1 MAPPFQIGCNLRQ
14 ILTGLKEAEGY
25 FSPFLKT
32 KFYMLVEKSLKSFCS
47 VSVAF
52 QCGMHVCHKCSVEN
66 ASSQLSCI
74 SLVSCNNC
82 NLLDVFLNG
91 KVNEELAS
99 YFFSSLD
106 AFLTCDEKKDSNEEV
121 CVNEVVDNIAL
132 VEQPS
137 MSPLRS
143 NEVVRLNALQKFDPE
158 KCMKDLAKKEVEEQ
172 CRISILQHAEILAN
186 DPIAEVV
193 GKKLDSEDDEME
205 DIRFREAEERYLN
218 NSQTRFDRK
227 VLNIMNKE
235 YAAQTSDEE
244 QSDGFQDEN
253 LEMESNS
260 TTSSYQENNSD
271 EMRDDQCNEIEV
283 LADKRKES
291 EDSFEESSDS
301 ESEKDEEF
309 EMLSDKGTKKV
320 EEDNDITSSDEVGDS
335 SPMKVVSEYF
345 SGLSATEAA
354 SENVMNRSDTEEEEE
369 EEEAAKDENVELAK
383 SSSSKTTKI
392 AEESD
397 SEDSEL
403 SFKPV
408 IHRKVA
414 VGCIRDSSSTTSSS
428 STSSSSRSEKQ
439 LDLDA
444 FKFPEERAR
453 NSEKKRKSRSSS
465 SLIGRK
471 KRLHRL
477 WYSTSSDENSDHGKN
492 NGEQSSDGKLGGLTL
507 ESSPAPPV
515 RLQKRKVDDN
525 DEESE
530 EMKEKTKKRH
540 LSPLSNSENEKEAV
554 TVDSSKEE
562 TNEEQVTQK
571 GETEEEEEEKKS
583 KEDEK
588 KKKKKDEKKNK
599 EKDDGESENSD
610 LNELQSP
617 RKKNTLR
624 RDIRG
629 IMKMKDLK
637 KSTVKAH
644 RDEMARRKRIEMLQK
659 KYNNF
664 SNAPT
669 VETVNT
675 GKVVLEISEDGKPIV
690 EVDEEISKM
699 LKPHQAKG
707 VQFLYQCIFEKKSK
721 EKNLGGGC
729 ILAHCMGLGKTFQVL
744 AFLHTVMKDVD
755 FNVNRVL
762 IVTPINVVLNWR
774 NEISL
779 WLDDHGFDKNIW
791 AMHEVRTTKDRYY
804 VIERWEND
812 GGILIIGYEL
822 LRYLLT
828 CTRKGNRAMIEKA
841 FSKPGPDIV
850 VCDEAHR
857 LKNEKSGI
865 SQALLQIP
873 TKRRICLTGTPLQN
887 NLMEYYAMVN
897 FVKPNLLG
905 TRMEFLNRFVNPIK
919 NGQMSDS
926 TLGDVAL
933 MKRRVHILHNLLCG
947 FVHRVDYRA
956 ISEALPP
963 KFEYVLFVRL
973 SNVQRKLYTDY
984 LGTFYD
990 ESRNVKD
997 KSVLQSALFVHYQ
1010 VLQRVCSHPREL
1022 FIMEER
1028 AQKKVQLK
1036 RLPVSNGANG
1046 NKVMENKL
1054 NEYESEQS
1062 LSSSLST
1069 NSCELTDEEPANREQ
1084 SVAKDLPKPIEPPPV
1099 SKKNWYLPT
1108 LKEDDPLLVEMS
1120 GKMVVLFEII
1130 QRCGDIGDKVL
1141 IFSQSLITLD
1151 LIEELLRLQERN
1163 VGESSSREF
1172 NYWVPGIDYIRMDGS
1187 TNASTRE
1194 RLAKK
1199 FNDETNRRCRV
1210 FLLSTKA
1217 GSLGINLIGANRV
1230 VVFDANWNP
1239 SHDLQAMFRVYRLG
1253 QCKPVYIYRLIAKGT
1268 MEETIY
1274 QRQVVKQSLS
1284 CRVIDEQQIGRH
1296 FTFSDL
1302 EYLYHFDPDEDDKH
1316 RTETPVLPKDR
1327 LLADLLCDIS
1337 QWIIRYIEHDSL
1349 LKNIVEEKLTEEEL
1363 KSAWREYEDERKREK
1378 DAKEQL
1384 ELQQQMN
1391 YNVPPP
1397 LVYMSPAFAPPL
1409 TPPPPPVPQSP
1420 PPPPLLL
1427 PNFSVGTGVQQRM
1440 PQTDVPRLSIFSQG
1454 TTVSNPTMQFSHSTP
1469 TLLARL
1475 TGNYELAQH
1484 VRLPR
1489 PHSMTSSST
1498 SPDLMMGTDR
1508 LFPEMREKMPDL
1520 TFTSRAKF
1528 GNPPVNSSEINTLV
1542 TPEIRSKLLRIANRT
1557 GKSMQ
1562 NWLKQIS
1569 LEYPQATTNRVA
1581 LQNVV
1586 DDLYRQHGQ
1595 PRL

>member
-1 MAPPFQIGCNLRQ
+1 LPPNLFALFSVISFSTCIFYSNMAPPFQIGCNLRQ

-32 KFYMLVEKSLKSFCS
+32 KFYMLVEKNLKSFCS

-52 QCGMHVCHKCSVEN
+52 QCRMHVCHKCSVEN
-66 ASSQLSCI
+66 ASSQLTGCI

-132 VEQPS
+132 VEHPS
-137 MSPLRS
+137 MSPLKS
-143 NEVVRLNALQKFDPE
+143 NEAVRLNSLQKFDPE
-158 KCMKDLAKKEVEEQ
+158 KCMRDLANKEVEEQ

-186 DPIAEVV
+186 DPIARVV
-193 GKKLDSEDDEME
+193 GKELDSDDEME

-218 NSQTRFDRK
+218 YSQTRFDKK

-253 LEMESNS
+253 LEMESSNS

-271 EMRDDQCNEIEV
+271 EMPDDQCNEIEV
-283 LADKRKES
+283 LAENRKES
-291 EDSFEESSDS
+291 EDSFEENSDS
-301 ESEKDEEF
+301 ESEKDEEVF
-309 EMLSDKGTKKV
+309 SDKGTKKV
-320 EEDNDITSSDEVGDS
+320 EEDDDITSSDEVGES

-369 EEEAAKDENVELAK
+369 EEEEEAAKDENVELAK
-383 SSSSKTTKI
+383 SSSSQKAKI

-397 SEDSEL
+397 SQDSEL

-414 VGCIRDSSSTTSSS
+414 VGYSRDSSSNSSM
-428 STSSSSRSEKQ
+428 SSSSRSEKQ

-444 FKFPEERAR
+444 FKFPEER
-453 NSEKKRKSRSSS
+453 SKKSGKKSKSSSSS
-465 SLIGRK
+465 SLVGRK

-571 GETEEEEEEKKS
+571 GETEEEEKKS
-583 KEDEK
+583 KEDEN
-588 KKKKKDEKKNK
+588 EKKNK

-617 RKKNTLR
+617 RKKKTLR

-637 KSTVKAH
+637 KSTLKAH
-644 RDEMARRKRIEMLQK
+644 KDEMARRKRIEMLQK

-755 FNVNRVL
+755 FNVRRVL

-804 VIERWEND
+804 VIERWENE

-828 CTRKGNRAMIEKA
+828 CTRKGNRAVIESA

-947 FVHRVDYRA
+947 FVHRVDYSA

-984 LGTFYD
+984 LGTFYN

-997 KSVLQSALFVHYQ
+997 KGALQSALFVHYQ

-1028 AQKKVQLK
+1028 AQKK
-1036 RLPVSNGANG
+1036 
-1046 NKVMENKL
+1046 L

-1069 NSCELTDEEPANREQ
+1069 TSFELTDEEPANREQ
-1084 SVAKDLPKPIEPPPV
+1084 IVAKDLLKPIEPPPV

-1130 QRCGDIGDKVL
+1130 ERCGDIGDKVL
-1141 IFSQSLITLD
+1141 VFSQSLITLD

-1384 ELQQQMN
+1384 EQQQQMN
-1391 YNVPPP
+1391 CNAPPP
-1397 LVYMSPAFAPPL
+1397 FQYMSPALAPLPIL
-1409 TPPPPPVPQSP
+1409 PPPPVPQSSP
-1420 PPPPLLL
+1420 PPPVLL

-1440 PQTDVPRLSIFSQG
+1440 PQTDVPRKSIFSQG
-1454 TTVSNPTMQFSHSTP
+1454 ATVSKPTMQFPHSTP

-1475 TGNYELAQH
+1475 TGNYELARH
-1484 VRLPR
+1484 VHLPR

-1498 SPDLMMGTDR
+1498 SSDLMMGIDR
-1508 LFPEMREKMPDL
+1508 MFPEMREKMPDL
-1520 TFTSRAKF
+1520 TPRGANCLASSDKF
-1528 GNPPVNSSEINTLV
+1528 GNPPVNISEINTLV
-1542 TPEIRSKLLRIANRT
+1542 TPEIRGKLLRIANRT

-1569 LEYPQATTNRVA
+1569 RECPQATINRQA

>member
-1 MAPPFQIGCNLRQ
+1 
-14 ILTGLKEAEGY
+14 
-25 FSPFLKT
+25 
-32 KFYMLVEKSLKSFCS
+32 
-47 VSVAF
+47 
-52 QCGMHVCHKCSVEN
+52 
-66 ASSQLSCI
+66 
-74 SLVSCNNC
+74 
-82 NLLDVFLNG
+82 
-91 KVNEELAS
+91 
-99 YFFSSLD
+99 
-106 AFLTCDEKKDSNEEV
+106 
-121 CVNEVVDNIAL
+121 
-132 VEQPS
+132 
-137 MSPLRS
+137 
-143 NEVVRLNALQKFDPE
+143 
-158 KCMKDLAKKEVEEQ
+158 
-172 CRISILQHAEILAN
+172 
-186 DPIAEVV
+186 
-193 GKKLDSEDDEME
+193 
-205 DIRFREAEERYLN
+205 
-218 NSQTRFDRK
+218 
-227 VLNIMNKE
+227 
-235 YAAQTSDEE
+235 
-244 QSDGFQDEN
+244 
-253 LEMESNS
+253 
-260 TTSSYQENNSD
+260 
-271 EMRDDQCNEIEV
+271 
-283 LADKRKES
+283 
-291 EDSFEESSDS
+291 
-301 ESEKDEEF
+301 
-309 EMLSDKGTKKV
+309 
-320 EEDNDITSSDEVGDS
+320 
-335 SPMKVVSEYF
+335 
-345 SGLSATEAA
+345 
-354 SENVMNRSDTEEEEE
+354 
-369 EEEAAKDENVELAK
+369 
-383 SSSSKTTKI
+383 
-392 AEESD
+392 
-397 SEDSEL
+397 
-403 SFKPV
+403 
-408 IHRKVA
+408 
-414 VGCIRDSSSTTSSS
+414 
-428 STSSSSRSEKQ
+428 
-439 LDLDA
+439 
-444 FKFPEERAR
+444 
-453 NSEKKRKSRSSS
+453 
-465 SLIGRK
+465 
-471 KRLHRL
+471 
-477 WYSTSSDENSDHGKN
+477 
-492 NGEQSSDGKLGGLTL
+492 
-507 ESSPAPPV
+507 
-515 RLQKRKVDDN
+515 KVDDN

-530 EMKEKTKKRH
+530 EMKEKTKK
-540 LSPLSNSENEKEAV
+540 SSVEMNYSNLSNFMHFLIGYFLQDICRRCRIVRMKRRQLQWTAAR
-554 TVDSSKEE
+554 
-562 TNEEQVTQK
+562 
-571 GETEEEEEEKKS
+571 KKRM
-583 KEDEK
+583 
-588 KKKKKDEKKNK
+588 
-599 EKDDGESENSD
+599 
-610 LNELQSP
+610 QSP

-659 KYNNF
+659 K
-664 SNAPT
+664 
-669 VETVNT
+669 
-675 GKVVLEISEDGKPIV
+675 
-690 EVDEEISKM
+690 
-699 LKPHQAKG
+699 
-707 VQFLYQCIFEKKSK
+707 
-721 EKNLGGGC
+721 
-729 ILAHCMGLGKTFQVL
+729 VL

-841 FSKPGPDIV
+841 FSKPD
-850 VCDEAHR
+850 
-857 LKNEKSGI
+857 
-865 SQALLQIP
+865 
-873 TKRRICLTGTPLQN
+873 
-887 NLMEYYAMVN
+887 YAMVN

-1397 LVYMSPAFAPPL
+1397 L
-1409 TPPPPPVPQSP
+1409 
-1420 PPPPLLL
+1420 
-1427 PNFSVGTGVQQRM
+1427 
-1440 PQTDVPRLSIFSQG
+1440 
-1454 TTVSNPTMQFSHSTP
+1454 FSHSTP

>member
-1 MAPPFQIGCNLRQ
+1 LPPNLFALFSAISFSTCIFYSNMAPPFQIGCNLRQ
-14 ILTGLKEAEGY
+14 ILTGLKEAEG
-25 FSPFLKT
+25 
-32 KFYMLVEKSLKSFCS
+32 
-47 VSVAF
+47 
-52 QCGMHVCHKCSVEN
+52 HKCSVEN

-137 MSPLRS
+137 MSPLKS
-143 NEVVRLNALQKFDPE
+143 NEAVRLNALQKFDPE
-158 KCMKDLAKKEVEEQ
+158 KCMRDLANKEVEEQ
-172 CRISILQHAEILAN
+172 CRVSILQHAEILAN
-186 DPIAEVV
+186 DPIARVV
-193 GKKLDSEDDEME
+193 GKELDSEDDEME

-218 NSQTRFDRK
+218 NSQTRFDKK

-271 EMRDDQCNEIEV
+271 EMPDDQCNEIEV
-283 LADKRKES
+283 LAEKRKES
-291 EDSFEESSDS
+291 EDSFEENSDS
-301 ESEKDEEF
+301 ESEKDEEVF
-309 EMLSDKGTKKV
+309 SDKGTKKV
-320 EEDNDITSSDEVGDS
+320 EEDDDITSSDEVGES
-335 SPMKVVSEYF
+335 SPMKMVSEYF

-369 EEEAAKDENVELAK
+369 AAKDENVELAK
-383 SSSSKTTKI
+383 SPSSQTAKI

-397 SEDSEL
+397 SQDSEL

-414 VGCIRDSSSTTSSS
+414 IGCIRDSSSTTSSS
-428 STSSSSRSEKQ
+428 SMSSSSRSEKQ

-444 FKFPEERAR
+444 FKFPDERAR
-453 NSEKKRKSRSSS
+453 NSGKKSKSRSSS
-465 SLIGRK
+465 SLVGRK

-477 WYSTSSDENSDHGKN
+477 WYSTSSDENSDHDKN

-571 GETEEEEEEKKS
+571 GETEEEE
-583 KEDEK
+583 
-588 KKKKKDEKKNK
+588 KKNK

-617 RKKNTLR
+617 RKKKTLR

-637 KSTVKAH
+637 KSTLKAH
-644 RDEMARRKRIEMLQK
+644 KDEMARRKRIEMLQK

-675 GKVVLEISEDGKPIV
+675 GKVVLEISENGKPIV

-755 FNVNRVL
+755 FNVKRVL

-804 VIERWEND
+804 VIERWENE

-828 CTRKGNRAMIEKA
+828 CTRKGNRAMIERA

-947 FVHRVDYRA
+947 FVHRVDYSA

-984 LGTFYD
+984 LGTFYN

-997 KSVLQSALFVHYQ
+997 KGALQSALFVHYQ

-1028 AQKKVQLK
+1028 AQKK
-1036 RLPVSNGANG
+1036 
-1046 NKVMENKL
+1046 L

-1069 NSCELTDEEPANREQ
+1069 TSFELTDEEPANREQ
-1084 SVAKDLPKPIEPPPV
+1084 TVAKDLLKPIEPPPV

-1130 QRCGDIGDKVL
+1130 ERCGDIGDKVL

-1151 LIEELLRLQERN
+1151 LIEELLGLQERN

-1172 NYWVPGIDYIRMDGS
+1172 NSWVPGIDYIRMDGS
-1187 TNASTRE
+1187 TSASTRE

-1253 QCKPVYIYRLIAKGT
+1253 QCKPVYIYRLIAK
-1268 MEETIY
+1268 
-1274 QRQVVKQSLS
+1274 V
-1284 CRVIDEQQIGRH
+1284 
-1296 FTFSDL
+1296 
-1302 EYLYHFDPDEDDKH
+1302 
-1316 RTETPVLPKDR
+1316 
-1327 LLADLLCDIS
+1327 
-1337 QWIIRYIEHDSL
+1337 
-1349 LKNIVEEKLTEEEL
+1349 
-1363 KSAWREYEDERKREK
+1363 
-1378 DAKEQL
+1378 
-1384 ELQQQMN
+1384 
-1391 YNVPPP
+1391 
-1397 LVYMSPAFAPPL
+1397 
-1409 TPPPPPVPQSP
+1409 
-1420 PPPPLLL
+1420 
-1427 PNFSVGTGVQQRM
+1427 
-1440 PQTDVPRLSIFSQG
+1440 
-1454 TTVSNPTMQFSHSTP
+1454 
-1469 TLLARL
+1469 
-1475 TGNYELAQH
+1475 
-1484 VRLPR
+1484 
-1489 PHSMTSSST
+1489 
-1498 SPDLMMGTDR
+1498 
-1508 LFPEMREKMPDL
+1508 
-1520 TFTSRAKF
+1520 
-1528 GNPPVNSSEINTLV
+1528 
-1542 TPEIRSKLLRIANRT
+1542 
-1557 GKSMQ
+1557 
-1562 NWLKQIS
+1562 
-1569 LEYPQATTNRVA
+1569 
-1581 LQNVV
+1581 
-1586 DDLYRQHGQ
+1586 
-1595 PRL
+1595 

>member
-25 FSPFLKT
+25 FSQFFKT
-32 KFYMLVEKSLKSFCS
+32 KFYMLVEKNLKSFCS

-52 QCGMHVCHKCSVEN
+52 QCRMHVCHKCSVEN
-66 ASSQLSCI
+66 ASSQLTGCI

-106 AFLTCDEKKDSNEEV
+106 AFLTCDEKKESNEEV

-137 MSPLRS
+137 MSPLKT
-143 NEVVRLNALQKFDPE
+143 NEAVRLNALQKFDPE

-186 DPIAEVV
+186 DPLAGVV

-205 DIRFREAEERYLN
+205 DIRFREAQERYLN

-260 TTSSYQENNSD
+260 TTSSYQENNLD
-271 EMRDDQCNEIEV
+271 EMPDDQCNEIEV

-291 EDSFEESSDS
+291 EDSFEENSDS

-309 EMLSDKGTKKV
+309 EVLSDKGTKKV
-320 EEDNDITSSDEVGDS
+320 EEDDDITSSDEVGDS

-369 EEEAAKDENVELAK
+369 EEEEAAKDENVELAK
-383 SSSSKTTKI
+383 SSSSKTAKI

-403 SFKPV
+403 SFKPA

-414 VGCIRDSSSTTSSS
+414 VGYIRDSSSTRSSS
-428 STSSSSRSEKQ
+428 SMSSSSRSEKQ
-439 LDLDA
+439 FNLDA
-444 FKFPEERAR
+444 YKFPEERAR
-453 NSEKKRKSRSSS
+453 NSEKKSKSRSSS
-465 SLIGRK
+465 SLVGRK

-477 WYSTSSDENSDHGKN
+477 WYSTSSDGNSDHEKN
-492 NGEQSSDGKLGGLTL
+492 NGEQPSDGELGGLTL

-571 GETEEEEEEKKS
+571 GETEEEEEKKS
-583 KEDEK
+583 KEDQ
-588 KKKKKDEKKNK
+588 KKNK
-599 EKDDGESENSD
+599 EKDDDENSD

-644 RDEMARRKRIEMLQK
+644 KDEMARRKRIEMLQK
-659 KYNNF
+659 KYNKF

-669 VETVNT
+669 VETVDT

-721 EKNLGGGC
+721 DKNLGGGC

-755 FNVNRVL
+755 FNVKRVL

-828 CTRKGNRAMIEKA
+828 CTRKGNRAMIERA

-926 TLGDVAL
+926 TLGDVTL

-947 FVHRVDYRA
+947 FVHRVDYSA

-997 KSVLQSALFVHYQ
+997 KSILQSALFVHYQ

-1028 AQKKVQLK
+1028 AQKK
-1036 RLPVSNGANG
+1036 
-1046 NKVMENKL
+1046 L

-1069 NSCELTDEEPANREQ
+1069 SSSELTDEEPANGEQ
-1084 SVAKDLPKPIEPPPV
+1084 PIAKDSPKPIEPPPV

-1130 QRCGDIGDKVL
+1130 ERCGDIGDKVL

-1163 VGESSSREF
+1163 VDESSSREF
-1172 NYWVPGIDYIRMDGS
+1172 NCWVPGIDYIRMDGS
-1187 TNASTRE
+1187 TNPSTRE

-1302 EYLYHFDPDEDDKH
+1302 EYLYHFDFDEDDKD

-1363 KSAWREYEDERKREK
+1363 KSAWREYEEERKREK

-1397 LVYMSPAFAPPL
+1397 LLCMPPALAPHPI
-1409 TPPPPPVPQSP
+1409 PPPPPVSQS
-1420 PPPPLLL
+1420 PPLLL
-1427 PNFSVGTGVQQRM
+1427 PNFSGGPGVQQRM
-1440 PQTDVPRLSIFSQG
+1440 PQTDVPRMSIFSQG
-1454 TTVSNPTMQFSHSTP
+1454 TTVSKPTMQFAHSTP

-1475 TGNYELAQH
+1475 TGSRELAQH
-1484 VRLPR
+1484 VHLPR

-1508 LFPEMREKMPDL
+1508 LFPKMQEKMPDGTL
-1520 TFTSRAKF
+1520 TPRAKF

-1569 LEYPQATTNRVA
+1569 LEFPQATINRQA

>member
-32 KFYMLVEKSLKSFCS
+32 KFYMLVEKNLKSFCS

-52 QCGMHVCHKCSVEN
+52 QCRMHVCHKCTVEN

-74 SLVSCNNC
+74 SLVGCNNC

-106 AFLTCDEKKDSNEEV
+106 AFLTCYEKKDSNEEV

-132 VEQPS
+132 VEEPS
-137 MSPLRS
+137 MSPLKS
-143 NEVVRLNALQKFDPE
+143 NEAVRLNALQKFDPE
-158 KCMKDLAKKEVEEQ
+158 KCMRDLANKEVEEQ

-186 DPIAEVV
+186 DPIARVV
-193 GKKLDSEDDEME
+193 GKELDSDDEME

-218 NSQTRFDRK
+218 NSQTRFDKK

-244 QSDGFQDEN
+244 QSDEFQDER
-253 LEMESNS
+253 LEMESRNS
-260 TTSSYQENNSD
+260 ATSSYQENNSD
-271 EMRDDQCNEIEV
+271 EMPDDQCNEIEV
-283 LADKRKES
+283 LAEKRKES
-291 EDSFEESSDS
+291 EDSFKESSDS
-301 ESEKDEEF
+301 ESEKDEEVF
-309 EMLSDKGTKKV
+309 SDKGTKKV
-320 EEDNDITSSDEVGDS
+320 EEDDDNTSSDEVGAS

-354 SENVMNRSDTEEEEE
+354 SENVMNRSDTEDEEEEGEEEEE

-383 SSSSKTTKI
+383 SSSSQTTKI

-397 SEDSEL
+397 SQDSEL

-414 VGCIRDSSSTTSSS
+414 AGCIRDSSSSSS
-428 STSSSSRSEKQ
+428 MSSSSRPEKQ

-444 FKFPEERAR
+444 YRFPEERTR
-453 NSEKKRKSRSSS
+453 KSRKKSKSRSSS
-465 SLIGRK
+465 PLVGRK
-471 KRLHRL
+471 KRLYRL
-477 WYSTSSDENSDHGKN
+477 WYSTSSDENSDDGKN
-492 NGEQSSDGKLGGLTL
+492 NDEQSSDGKLGGLTL
-507 ESSPAPPV
+507 ESSPAPRV

-540 LSPLSNSENEKEAV
+540 LLPLSDSENEKEAV

-571 GETEEEEEEKKS
+571 GETEEEEKKS
-583 KEDEK
+583 KEDE
-588 KKKKKDEKKNK
+588 EKKNK
-599 EKDDGESENSD
+599 EKDDSESENSD
-610 LNELQSP
+610 LNDLQSS
-617 RKKNTLR
+617 RKKKTLR

-637 KSTVKAH
+637 KSTLKAH
-644 RDEMARRKRIEMLQK
+644 KDEMARRKRIQMLQK
-659 KYNNF
+659 NYNNF

-744 AFLHTVMKDVD
+744 AFLHTVMKDID
-755 FNVNRVL
+755 FNVKRVL

-791 AMHEVRTTKDRYY
+791 AMHEVRSTKDRYY

-822 LRYLLT
+822 LRHLLT
-828 CTRKGNRAMIEKA
+828 CTRKGNRAVIERA

-947 FVHRVDYRA
+947 FVHRVDYSA
-956 ISEALPP
+956 ISETLPP

-984 LGTFYD
+984 LGTFYN

-997 KSVLQSALFVHYQ
+997 KSALQSALFVHYQ
-1010 VLQRVCSHPREL
+1010 VLQRVCSHPHEL
-1022 FIMEER
+1022 FLMEER
-1028 AQKKVQLK
+1028 AQK
-1036 RLPVSNGANG
+1036 
-1046 NKVMENKL
+1046 KL

-1069 NSCELTDEEPANREQ
+1069 ASFELTDEEPANREQ
-1084 SVAKDLPKPIEPPPV
+1084 TVTKDLQKPIEPPPV

-1108 LKEDDPLLVEMS
+1108 LNEDDPLLLEMS

-1130 QRCGDIGDKVL
+1130 ERCGDIGDKVL

-1151 LIEELLRLQERN
+1151 LMEELLRLQEQN

-1199 FNDETNRRCRV
+1199 FNDETNRRYIKNEQQQTLGDWEGGEGGVGCCRV

-1230 VVFDANWNP
+1230 VIFDANWNP

-1302 EYLYHFDPDEDDKH
+1302 EYLYHFDPDEDEKD

-1363 KSAWREYEDERKREK
+1363 KSAWREYEEERKREK
-1378 DAKEQL
+1378 DAKEKQL

-1391 YNVPPP
+1391 SNAPPP
-1397 LVYMSPAFAPPL
+1397 FQYMSSTLAPFPIPPHPL
-1409 TPPPPPVPQSP
+1409 VPQSSP
-1420 PPPPLLL
+1420 VLL

-1440 PQTDVPRLSIFSQG
+1440 PQTDVHRMSISSQG
-1454 TTVSNPTMQFSHSTP
+1454 ATVSKPSMQLPHSNPN
-1469 TLLARL
+1469 LLATL
-1475 TGNYELAQH
+1475 TGNYELARH
-1484 VRLPR
+1484 VHLPR
-1489 PHSMTSSST
+1489 PHSMTSSSK
-1498 SPDLMMGTDR
+1498 SPDLMMGIDR
-1508 LFPEMREKMPDL
+1508 MFPETPEKKQDL
-1520 TFTSRAKF
+1520 TPHGANCLTSSDKF
-1528 GNPPVNSSEINTLV
+1528 GNSPVSSSEINTLV
-1542 TPEIRSKLLRIANRT
+1542 TTEIRGKLLRIANRT

-1569 LEYPQATTNRVA
+1569 REYPQATINRQV

-1595 PRL
+1595 PGH

>member
-1 MAPPFQIGCNLRQ
+1 LPPNLFALFSAISFSTCIFYSNMAPPFQIGCNLRQ
-14 ILTGLKEAEGY
+14 ILTGLKEAEG
-25 FSPFLKT
+25 
-32 KFYMLVEKSLKSFCS
+32 
-47 VSVAF
+47 
-52 QCGMHVCHKCSVEN
+52 
-66 ASSQLSCI
+66 CI

-132 VEQPS
+132 VEHPS
-137 MSPLRS
+137 MSPLKS
-143 NEVVRLNALQKFDPE
+143 NEAVRLNSLQKFDPE
-158 KCMKDLAKKEVEEQ
+158 KCMRDLANKEVEEQ

-186 DPIAEVV
+186 DPIARVV
-193 GKKLDSEDDEME
+193 GKELDSDDEME

-218 NSQTRFDRK
+218 NSQTRFDKK

-253 LEMESNS
+253 LEMESSNS

-271 EMRDDQCNEIEV
+271 EMPDDQCNEIEV
-283 LADKRKES
+283 LAENRKES
-291 EDSFEESSDS
+291 EDSFEENSDS
-301 ESEKDEEF
+301 ESEKDEEVF
-309 EMLSDKGTKKV
+309 SDKGTKKV
-320 EEDNDITSSDEVGDS
+320 EEDDDITSSDEVGES

-369 EEEAAKDENVELAK
+369 EEEEEEAAKDENVELAK
-383 SSSSKTTKI
+383 SSSSQKAKI

-397 SEDSEL
+397 SQDSEL

-414 VGCIRDSSSTTSSS
+414 VGYSRDSSSNSSM
-428 STSSSSRSEKQ
+428 SSSSRSEKQ

-453 NSEKKRKSRSSS
+453 KSGKKSKSRSSS
-465 SLIGRK
+465 SLVGRK

-571 GETEEEEEEKKS
+571 GETEEEEKKS

-588 KKKKKDEKKNK
+588 EKKNK
-599 EKDDGESENSD
+599 ENDDGESENSD

-617 RKKNTLR
+617 RKKKTLR

-637 KSTVKAH
+637 KSTLKAH
-644 RDEMARRKRIEMLQK
+644 KDEMARRKRIEMLQK

-755 FNVNRVL
+755 FNVRQVL

-804 VIERWEND
+804 VIERWENE

-828 CTRKGNRAMIEKA
+828 CTRKGNRAVIERA

-947 FVHRVDYRA
+947 FVHRVDYSA

-984 LGTFYD
+984 LGTFYN

-997 KSVLQSALFVHYQ
+997 KSALQSALFVHYQ

-1046 NKVMENKL
+1046 NQVMENKL

-1069 NSCELTDEEPANREQ
+1069 TSFELTDEEPANREQ
-1084 SVAKDLPKPIEPPPV
+1084 TVAKDLLKPIEPPPV

-1130 QRCGDIGDKVL
+1130 ERCGDIGDKVL

-1187 TNASTRE
+1187 TSASTRE

-1199 FNDETNRRCRV
+1199 FNDETNRRYIKNEQQQTLGDWEGREGGVGCCRV

-1391 YNVPPP
+1391 CNAPPP
-1397 LVYMSPAFAPPL
+1397 FQYMSPALAPLPI
-1409 TPPPPPVPQSP
+1409 PPPPPVPQSSP
-1420 PPPPLLL
+1420 PPPVLL
-1427 PNFSVGTGVQQRM
+1427 PNFPVGTGVQQRM
-1440 PQTDVPRLSIFSQG
+1440 PQTDVPRMSIFSQG
-1454 TTVSNPTMQFSHSTP
+1454 ATVSKPTMQFPHSTP

-1475 TGNYELAQH
+1475 TGNYELARH
-1484 VRLPR
+1484 VHLPR

-1498 SPDLMMGTDR
+1498 SSDLMMGIDR
-1508 LFPEMREKMPDL
+1508 MFPEMREKMPDL
-1520 TFTSRAKF
+1520 TPRGANCLASSDKF

-1542 TPEIRSKLLRIANRT
+1542 TPEIRGKLLRIANRT

-1569 LEYPQATTNRVA
+1569 RECPQATINRQA

-1595 PRL
+1595 PGL